1 MQFRFEYFFQAR
13 KAFEKVKKRS
23 MIFRI
28 KNCFCSYMAVDCQTA
43 HCGRGK
49 SHFIFGG
56 LASPIVPYRNLTQT
70 TDGITADCRSLV

>member
-1 MQFRFEYFFQAR
+1 MIRYLLVNV
-13 KAFEKVKKRS
+13 KAPNFYTLTVVSKWMTAIKKILPR
-23 MIFRI
+23 
-28 KNCFCSYMAVDCQTA
+28 CQTA